1 MDQWRDQ
8 GIIINVK
15 PHGEHGGVVSLLTA
29 EHGRHAGFAHGVQS
43 SKNRSQYE
51 VGTIVDADWHS
62 KQTDSLG
69 TYKLN
74 PEKSYAVYALDDP
87 RKLLALQS
95 MSALLHLTLPER
107 EDAAGIYDASL
118 AFLESLKTEIWAP
131 TYIYWEIGLLQA
143 LGFGIDVSECAATGT
158 QEDLVYISP
167 KTARAVSRDAGEPY
181 KDRLLPLPQF
191 LKGGGDFD
199 DKAIADGLQLSG
211 YFLQQRVFGM
221 TSNLNLPDVRHRL
234 YASFSLE
241 TSDQT

>member
-15 PHGEHGGVVSLLTA
+15 PHGEHGGVISLLTA

-51 VGTIVDADWHS
+51 LGTVVDAEWHS

-69 TYKLN
+69 TFKLN
-74 PEKSYAVYALDDP
+74 AEKSYAVYAMDDP

-95 MSALLHLTLPER
+95 MCALLHLTLPER
-107 EDAAGIYDASL
+107 EDASGIYDAST
-118 AFLESLKTEIWAP
+118 AFLEALKTDIWAP

-158 QEDLVYISP
+158 TEDLIYISP
-167 KTARAVSRDAGEPY
+167 KTARAVSRAAGEPY
-181 KDRLLPLPQF
+181 KDRLLPLPGF
-191 LKGGGDFD
+191 LKGEGAFD
-199 DKAIADGLQLSG
+199 DHAIAQGLLLSG
-211 YFLQQRVFGM
+211 YFLQHRVFGM
-221 TSNLNLPDVRHRL
+221 TANMNLPDVRHRL

-241 TSDQT
+241 TESQT